1 MNVGMVLETISR
13 ALAGGHHSRKG
24 GGQFF
29 PAVAMSTN
37 LAAQLPGHDTDGE
50 SDQAA
55 QERGVLPHAMPDA
68 HQPRE
73 GDHHMP
79 VGDPRQDVT
88 GGEPLMTAGNTSL
101 VHEMVERAGG
111 RNLYGD
117 LSETY
122 PTISLEDLVHRDPDI
137 LVLTTMAPA
146 DLARRAGWDRL
157 SAVKKGQVHRM
168 DPDLLVRPTL
178 RSLEGLRQMVTLFE
192 AWQP

>member
-1 MNVGMVLETISR
+1 
-13 ALAGGHHSRKG
+13 
-24 GGQFF
+24 
-29 PAVAMSTN
+29 
-37 LAAQLPGHDTDGE
+37 
-50 SDQAA
+50 
-55 QERGVLPHAMPDA
+55 
-68 HQPRE
+68 
-73 GDHHMP
+73 
-79 VGDPRQDVT
+79 
-88 GGEPLMTAGNTSL
+88 MTAGNTSL

>member
-1 MNVGMVLETISR
+1 
-13 ALAGGHHSRKG
+13 
-24 GGQFF
+24 
-29 PAVAMSTN
+29 
-37 LAAQLPGHDTDGE
+37 
-50 SDQAA
+50 
-55 QERGVLPHAMPDA
+55 
-68 HQPRE
+68 
-73 GDHHMP
+73 MP